1 MVRAVLFDL
10 FETLITESG
19 LQPTRASSVGTA
31 LGLPDKAFRVAWKA
45 RRPRVIVG
53 RLSFA
58 DALTEISRSLIGGVD
73 SAAVEHV
80 CEERAREK
88 TSAFAAPDEEIAALV
103 SRLRERG
110 LSLAVVS
117 NCFAEDVRA
126 WPLWPLAPHFKCPV
140 FSCAAGV
147 AKPDPEI
154 YLKATRG
161 LGVEPDEAIFVG
173 DGGDDE
179 LSGAERA
186 SLRAFRAD
194 WFWRRWPN
202 AASKARPGHGLAS
215 PRDVL
220 TIEAL
225 CT

>member
-19 LQPTRASSVGTA
+19 IQPTRASSLGAA
-31 LGLPDKAFRVAWKA
+31 LGLPDKAFRVAWRV
-45 RRPRVIVG
+45 RRPRVVVG
-53 RLSFA
+53 QLSFG
-58 DALTEISRSLIGGVD
+58 DALTEISRSLIGGVN
-73 SAAVEHV
+73 SAAVEHA

-88 TSAFAAPDEEIAALV
+88 ASAFAAADQEIAVLV
-103 SRLRERG
+103 SELRERG
-110 LSLAVVS
+110 LSLAVIS
-117 NCFAEDVRA
+117 NCLVEDVRA
-126 WPLWPLAPHFKCPV
+126 WPLWPLARHFKCPV

-147 AKPDPEI
+147 RKPDPEI

-161 LGVEPDEAIFVG
+161 LGVEPGEAIFVG

-179 LSGAERA
+179 LSGAEGA

-194 WFWRRWPN
+194 WFSRRWPN
-202 AASKARPGHGLAS
+202 AASKGHPGPGLAS